1 MLHGSTGRGYVT
13 HAMRKAQCTA
23 ATHRLPS
30 FTSVNHTCRIG
41 WSMPNTR
48 SSSHRRPHSD
58 RCALSSFSVCGTS
71 VSLHNGTCWLQ
82 GRLATEGATRNVRGT
97 CVEKM
102 SYDTAATRAH
112 HRLALIPN
120 LGPMSA
126 SEMPEAWRSQKI
138 SGYRCCWPPA
148 AALCAA
154 FHSSTSFG
162 VNALAFSYSIV
173 GYHFGRMSVSIWM
186 HCQSIDEV

>member
-1 MLHGSTGRGYVT
+1 MIAGQACNGADTVLHGSTGRGYVT

-126 SEMPEAWRSQKI
+126 SRCQRLGVPRRSQVI
-138 SGYRCCWPPA
+138 VA
-148 AALCAA
+148 AGHRRLPSVL
-154 FHSSTSFG
+154 HSIPRP
-162 VNALAFSYSIV
+162 LL
-173 GYHFGRMSVSIWM
+173 
-186 HCQSIDEV
+186 E